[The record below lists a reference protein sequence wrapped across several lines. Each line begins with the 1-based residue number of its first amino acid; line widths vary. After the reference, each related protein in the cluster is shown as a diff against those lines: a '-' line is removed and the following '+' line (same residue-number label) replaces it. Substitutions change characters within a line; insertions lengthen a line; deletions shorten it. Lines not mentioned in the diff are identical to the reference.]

1 MSAATVDT
9 LESAKQISAK
19 KNESSTIIT
28 YNSHVKKWTEYVSTN
43 NIDEND
49 LNETLPD
56 QIMMCIHQYVGESN
70 LGISSADG
78 LRSALV
84 NHYDSKGL
92 AYQGLFTVHQG
103 VYSGNPAQSKIVS
116 CFILNQFNIL

>member
-1 MSAATVDT
+1 MDLSVFLSPSIFHDSSNRFFANNT
-9 LESAKQISAK
+9 LGAQ
-19 KNESSTIIT
+19 TRF
-28 YNSHVKKWTEYVSTN
+28 YFD
-43 NIDEND
+43 DEND